1 MLRTGWSDIVTMNSH
16 IELRDSLERTAA
28 RIIKAGILPAKTC
41 LAGGTAV
48 SFYLNHR
55 LSHDLDFFTSNSF
68 RPETI
73 LHQIRQTFNFVQL
86 EVMEADT
93 LLAHVAA
100 ARVKFS
106 LFHLP
111 YPVLD
116 QPVSYQLQ
124 NEVVCPLASF
134 ADVITMKCIAIAQRG
149 SAKDFVDL
157 YYLLQRTGTEFDDV
171 FSLVRKKYAVQDSYA
186 YQLKTSLV
194 YFEDAE
200 KEIRDIRL
208 IRGSGVEHMDASFW
222 DRVKMFFQE
231 FIQ

>member
-1 MLRTGWSDIVTMNSH
+1 MHKLD
-16 IELRDSLERTAA
+16 EPRDALGMTAA
-28 RIIKAGILPAKTC
+28 RIIKAGVLPAKTC

-48 SFYLNHR
+48 FFYLRHR
-55 LSHDLDFFTSNSF
+55 LSYDLDFFTSERF
-68 RPETI
+68 RAETI
-73 LHQIRQTFNFVQL
+73 LHQLRQTFNAVQL

-93 LLAHVAA
+93 LLAHLGAA
-100 ARVKFS
+100 KVKFS

-116 QPVSYQLQ
+116 VPVAHQLPDGA
-124 NEVVCPLASF
+124 VCPLASF
-134 ADVITMKCIAIAQRG
+134 ADVIAMKCIAIAQRG

-157 YYLLQRTGTEFDDV
+157 YYLLQRTRMDFADV
-171 FSLVRKKYAVQDSYA
+171 FSLVRKKYAVLDSYA

-208 IRGSGVEHMDASFW
+208 IRGSGVEQMGRSFW
-222 DRVKMFFQE
+222 DRIKMFFQE
-231 FIQ
+231 CIQ